1 MTESSFKV
9 GMLVRVK
16 DDTLH
21 ESNPYSG
28 QNCRYVKDHGYLH
41 MVISNDEDGLKF
53 KSVSTGHEHR
63 FFFDDEVE
71 GHDDD

>member
-1 MTESSFKV
+1 MSDFKV
-9 GMLVRVK
+9 GMLVRVR
-16 DDTLH
+16 DNALD
-21 ESNPYSG
+21 ESVPYSDH
-28 QNCRYVKDHGYLH
+28 NRRYVKDHGYLH